1 MIKKSDALASSST
14 FGLPVTRAV
23 KIWRLSAVVCD
34 HSDDFSVLTEL
45 HELGR
50 LCALLVL
57 VADHDAGQTTHHI
70 QELKVQVRVQ
80 FQPALEIIEQRGAS
94 FDGSLATIR
103 FPRVRRQTFESP
115 NQRSRLV
122 RPQPRRWRR
131 AYIRQQ

>member
-80 FQPALEIIEQRGAS
+80 FQPALEIIAQRGAS
-94 FDGSLATIR
+94 FDGSGWMIQDLGCNGRDQDNIHIV
-103 FPRVRRQTFESP
+103 VRHYGVQI
-115 NQRSRLV
+115 V
-122 RPQPRRWRR
+122 
-131 AYIRQQ
+131 